1 MKPSELSIDTRNY
14 LLNRIFPKLIS
25 FLSLPIL
32 LRLVNPRFWG
42 EIALLVA
49 IQSLLTGLL
58 SQGKDSSVERYF
70 SRLSKKDA
78 TKYSRSYLAKTF
90 FLFFLGLLIIEIAF
104 RLKVVTFFDLPYGL
118 PLRFALI
125 GSLLLSHQRYLYAI
139 LRASR
144 KSKKVLKYTQ
154 SVALATPLIQI
165 GAIYLVIYFRDFN
178 DRMIV
183 SGYFLGQILILTI
196 TNVLIYI
203 YVKKNTKEKETI
215 LELGTK
221 NIRSYSNYAF
231 LFIFLSTFINWQ
243 DRYFIKYFM
252 SEYDVGLYDAIYRY
266 VDILGVITGSFMI
279 ALGPILFS
287 KKDLSN
293 RYFENIQDLIYL
305 TFLLAAC
312 GTYIS
317 SIAVGILLPE
327 SYSSAAYIVPVLALG
342 LSFASCASLITI
354 IFDVKERKD
363 LSVKGILF
371 ASVINAALNVLLIPR
386 YDILG
391 AALSML
397 FSCIFW
403 FILMLLFAHNFNFHM
418 KKNILNIAFLIS
430 IIIIYFVFWEQTLLY
445 NLLSIVIFVALL
457 YKCWRLIQRI
467 LQFSL

>member
-1 MKPSELSIDTRNY
+1 
-14 LLNRIFPKLIS
+14 
-25 FLSLPIL
+25 
-32 LRLVNPRFWG
+32 
-42 EIALLVA
+42 
-49 IQSLLTGLL
+49 
-58 SQGKDSSVERYF
+58 
-70 SRLSKKDA
+70 
-78 TKYSRSYLAKTF
+78 
-90 FLFFLGLLIIEIAF
+90 
-104 RLKVVTFFDLPYGL
+104 
-118 PLRFALI
+118 
-125 GSLLLSHQRYLYAI
+125 
-139 LRASR
+139 
-144 KSKKVLKYTQ
+144 
-154 SVALATPLIQI
+154 
-165 GAIYLVIYFRDFN
+165 
-178 DRMIV
+178 
-183 SGYFLGQILILTI
+183 
-196 TNVLIYI
+196 
-203 YVKKNTKEKETI
+203 
-215 LELGTK
+215 
-221 NIRSYSNYAF
+221 
-231 LFIFLSTFINWQ
+231 
-243 DRYFIKYFM
+243 M

-305 TFLLAAC
+305 TFMLAAC

-327 SYSSAAYIVPVLALG
+327 SYSSAVYIVPVLALG
-342 LSFASCASLITI
+342 LAFGSGASLITI

-403 FILMLLFAHNFNFHM
+403 FILILLFARNFNFHM

-430 IIIIYFVFWEQTLLY
+430 IIIIYFVFWGQTLLY

-457 YKCWRLIQRI
+457 YKCWRLIRRI